1 MSLLSKG
8 SAHRKNGNGQTNE
21 VWERQEFPI
30 KKGRFKG
37 LDEEEY
43 KAEIRRLRKNKKERD
58 EQNKKKNG

>member
-37 LDEEEY
+37 
-43 KAEIRRLRKNKKERD
+43 
-58 EQNKKKNG
+58 